1 MAQTKAATTKKSIK
15 ESAPAAAE
23 TAPKPAA
30 PARANGGFLVN
41 AANWLLSRLPWFRDR
56 YESWSNGKRILIG
69 LLMYLIVLP
78 VIPIVIAIVMY
89 LRDPEGFK
97 NSKAM
102 YILGGVILAWLG
114 GFGLIA
120 AQPSQS
126 SVNSADA
133 TSISKEAKDAIK
145 DRKDSAQTLGRQFDN
160 CDAAFKVGVFNIA
173 KTDPSYAAKL
183 DRDSDGIACEKN

>member
-1 MAQTKAATTKKSIK
+1 MAQTKAATTKKSSTPVAK
-15 ESAPAAAE
+15 PATKPE
-23 TAPKPAA
+23 PAA
-30 PARANGGFLVN
+30 PAQKDEGVLTN
-41 AANWLLSRLPWFRDR
+41 AANWLLSRLPWFKHR
-56 YESWSNGKRILIG
+56 YLGWSKGKRILIG
-69 LLMYLIVLP
+69 FLMYLIVLP

-89 LRDPEGFK
+89 VRDPEGFK

-120 AQPSQS
+120 AQPPQTG
-126 SVNSADA
+126 VNSADA

-145 DRKDSAQTLGRQFDN
+145 DRKDSAQTLGRQFEN

-173 KTDPSYAAKL
+173 KTDPSYAATL
-183 DRDSDGIACEKN
+183 DRDNDGVACEKN